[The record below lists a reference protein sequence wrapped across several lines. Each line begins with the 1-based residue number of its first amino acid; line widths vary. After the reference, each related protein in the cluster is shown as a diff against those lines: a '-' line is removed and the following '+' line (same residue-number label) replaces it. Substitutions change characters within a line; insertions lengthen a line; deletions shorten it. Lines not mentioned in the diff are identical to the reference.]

1 MILHRLLA
9 VQVGIDDS
17 LVKQKAFGTED
28 IFEMYVALLFLD
40 PASTL
45 AYQAVSL
52 Y

>member
-28 IFEMYVALLFLD
+28 IFEMYVA
-40 PASTL
+40 PSPRPRIH
-45 AYQAVSL
+45 S
-52 Y
+52 